1 MRTSP
6 FYLFLILLLLVFL
19 ETNAQSY
26 EKISVDD
33 LQRDY
38 IIYLPKNLPKN
49 APLVFVFHGYTDNA
63 KNVMNTFGMNEV
75 ADKNGFAVCYPQ
87 GWKDK
92 RGDNFWQVGYYIHK
106 EEKVNDIK
114 FISSLTSYLQK
125 KYNLSKQ
132 HTYITGI
139 SNGGD
144 LCNLL
149 ICKTKGLFKAAAPLL
164 SCIMKDIYDSCSN
177 PKPFPVLLING
188 MEDKTTYWAGD
199 MKNEQGYGP
208 YLPTATMVDFHI
220 AKNGGRLLKTDTVM
234 GDLKIKDDYTIRKF
248 FNNTS
253 KVNRVWVYT
262 VKNGGHSMPKYLN
275 MAAEVWKFFSLY

>member
-6 FYLFLILLLLVFL
+6 FYFLFISMLFLFT
-19 ETNAQSY
+19 ETKAQSY
-26 EKISVDD
+26 EQINVDD
-33 LQRDY
+33 LQRNY

-63 KNVMNTFGMNEV
+63 KNVMTTFGMNEI

-114 FISSLTSYLQK
+114 FINSLTSFLQN

-149 ICKTKGLFKAAAPLL
+149 ICKTTGLFKAAAPLL
-164 SCIMKDIYDSCSN
+164 SCIMKDNYDFCN
-177 PKPFPVLLING
+177 NAKQFPVLVLNG
-188 MEDKTTYWAGD
+188 MEDTTTYWAGD

-208 YLPTATMVDFHI
+208 YLPTETMIDFYI
-220 AKNGGRLLKTDTVM
+220 AKNRSKVLKKDTVL
-234 GDLKIKDDYTIRKF
+234 GDSKVKDDYTIRTKY
-248 FNNTS
+248 NNQTNS
-253 KVNRVWVYT
+253 NRVWVYT

-275 MAAEVWKFFSLY
+275 MAGEVWKFFSLY

>member
-1 MRTSP
+1 MKTST
-6 FYLFLILLLLVFL
+6 FYLFFISLFLLSI
-19 ETNAQSY
+19 ESKSQKY
-26 EKISVDD
+26 EQIKVDD
-33 LQRDY
+33 LQREF

-63 KNVMNTFGMNEV
+63 KNVMTYFGMNEI

-92 RGDNFWQVGYYIHK
+92 RGDHFWQVGYYIHK
-106 EEKVNDIK
+106 EEQVNDIK
-114 FISSLTSYLQK
+114 FISVLTSYLQK
-125 KYNLSKQ
+125 KYNLNKQ
-132 HTYITGI
+132 RTYISGI

-149 ICKTKGLFKAAAPLL
+149 ICKTPGLFKAAAPLI

-177 PKPFPVLLING
+177 PKPFPVLLLNG

-208 YLPTATMVDFHI
+208 YLPTETMFKFHI
-220 AKNGGRLLKTDTVM
+220 AKNRGTPYKTDTVF
-234 GDLKIKDDYTIRKF
+234 GDPTIKNDYTLRTLYK
-248 FNNTS
+248 NQSND
-253 KVNRVWVYT
+253 KPVWVYT
-262 VKNGGHSMPKYLN
+262 VKNGGHAMPKYLN
-275 MAAEVWKFFSLY
+275 MADEVCRFFSLY